1 MRVRI
6 PSLVIFPSLQP
17 SFPLPSDDIGI
28 LTCSASRTPGRG
40 RERVKTETNTAY
52 GVVSRREDPEYEVIS
67 LPQSRHRNTQ
77 SDL

>member
-6 PSLVIFPSLQP
+6 PSLVLMILVF
-17 SFPLPSDDIGI
+17 SF
-28 LTCSASRTPGRG
+28 ASRSPGRG
-40 RERVKTETNTAY
+40 QESVRTETNTAY

>member
-6 PSLVIFPSLQP
+6 PSLVIFPSLELY
-17 SFPLPSDDIGI
+17 SDIGI

-67 LPQSRHRNTQ
+67 LSQSRHRNTQ